1 MPLDANQVDS
11 LIERLIEREGGYVHD
26 SRDPGGETQ
35 FGISKRSYPDLNIK
49 ALTRDDAKGIYRRD
63 FYERFGLDRL
73 SDPRAV
79 EWLLD
84 WLVHSGPSVIGR
96 VQQALELEPDGVLGP
111 KTAQAINGMK
121 DPKDLLRWRLQFL
134 VRLTRHPF
142 ILGWVNRLVKLGL

>member
-1 MPLDANQVDS
+1 MLTS
-11 LIERLIEREGGYVHD
+11 IEVAEMIDKLIEREGGYVHD

-63 FYERFGLDRL
+63 YYERFGLDRL
-73 SDPRAV
+73 DDLRTI
-79 EWLLD
+79 EWILD

-96 VQQALELEPDGVLGP
+96 IQQELKLEPDGILGP
-111 KTAQAINGMK
+111 QTAQALNRMK
-121 DPKDLLRWRLQFL
+121 DPKDLLRWRLKFL

-142 ILGWVNRLVKLGL
+142 ITGWVNRLVELGL